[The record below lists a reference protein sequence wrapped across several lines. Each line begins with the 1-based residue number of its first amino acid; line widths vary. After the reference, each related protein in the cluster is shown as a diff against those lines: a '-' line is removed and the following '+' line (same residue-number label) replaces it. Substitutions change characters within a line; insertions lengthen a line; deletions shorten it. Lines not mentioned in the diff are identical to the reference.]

1 MPNGMLKN
9 PLACHSERSEE
20 SRISSLSRAR
30 FLPFA
35 PLRVGMTAI
44 KRVSQHPVNGAAD
57 FYKPSRILASS
68 GSAEILGHAA
78 SG

>member
-20 SRISSLSRAR
+20 SLISFLSGTR
-30 FLPFA
+30 FLA
-35 PLRVGMTAI
+35 SLGRTAI
-44 KRVSQHPVNGAAD
+44 KRFSQHPVNGAAC
-57 FYKPSRILASS
+57 FYKPSRIFASS
-68 GSAEILGHAA
+68 GSDEILGHAA